1 LKHGSMKF
9 WICASLTLTLAA
21 LCSAAA
27 ATQAKKQD
35 STPDAA
41 QVKFPELRHPNETRL
56 AGLRPGRDTFAIAQ
70 KRFKEKLFSEE
81 ANSGSKAWRDACS
94 GRSIR
99 LEVDAKSVI
108 QSVTLTT
115 LDMQEGKCSDRRP
128 DFLDPKFWLTGLGLR
143 MGDSQDRV
151 VALYGEP
158 NSSGPASKNGQEL
171 ELMYYQFD
179 WAGSDVPQVMEVLCA
194 RDTGRVVEITLAFP
208 SL

>member
-1 LKHGSMKF
+1 LKRGSMKF
-9 WICASLTLTLAA
+9 WLCASLVLAA
-21 LCSAAA
+21 ASAAA
-27 ATQAKKQD
+27 AERARTF
-35 STPDAA
+35 PPGAA
-41 QVKFPELRHPNETRL
+41 QTAIRRNNETLL
-56 AGLRPGRDTFAIAQ
+56 AGLRPGRDTFAIAE
-70 KRFKEKLFSEE
+70 KRFKVKNHSEE
-81 ANSGSKAWRDACS
+81 PNSGSKEWRDDCS

-115 LDMQEGKCSDRRP
+115 LGTQEGKCSDRRP
-128 DFLDPKFWLTGLGLR
+128 DFLDPRFWLTGLGLR

-151 VALYGEP
+151 VGLYGEP

-171 ELMYYQFD
+171 ELLYYQFD

>member
-1 LKHGSMKF
+1 MKF
-9 WICASLTLTLAA
+9 WLCASLALAA
-21 LCSAAA
+21 ASAAV
-27 ATQAKKQD
+27 ATGAQISPPGAGQAG
-35 STPDAA
+35 AI
-41 QVKFPELRHPNETRL
+41 RHTNEILL
-56 AGLRPGRDTFAIAQ
+56 AGLRPGRDTFAVAE
-70 KRFKEKLFSEE
+70 KRFKAKNLSEE
-81 ANSGSKAWRDACS
+81 PNSGSKEWRDDCS

-108 QSVTLTT
+108 QSVTITT
-115 LDMQEGKCSDRRP
+115 LGAQEGKCSDRRP
-128 DFLDPKFWLTGLGLR
+128 DFLDPRNWLTGLGLR

-151 VALYGEP
+151 VGLYGEP
-158 NSSGPASKNGQEL
+158 NSSGPASKNRQEL

>member
-1 LKHGSMKF
+1 MKF
-9 WICASLTLTLAA
+9 WICASLALALAA
-21 LCSAAA
+21 TCAARPAGAQDSPSAAGPA
-27 ATQAKKQD
+27 PAM
-35 STPDAA
+35 
-41 QVKFPELRHPNETRL
+41 RHMNETQL

-70 KRFKEKLFSEE
+70 KRFKSKVVFEE
-81 ANSGSKAWRDACS
+81 PNSGSKELRDACS
-94 GRSIR
+94 SRSIR

-158 NSSGPASKNGQEL
+158 NSSGPASKNGQDL

-179 WAGSDVPQVMEVLCA
+179 WAGSEVPQVMEVLCA